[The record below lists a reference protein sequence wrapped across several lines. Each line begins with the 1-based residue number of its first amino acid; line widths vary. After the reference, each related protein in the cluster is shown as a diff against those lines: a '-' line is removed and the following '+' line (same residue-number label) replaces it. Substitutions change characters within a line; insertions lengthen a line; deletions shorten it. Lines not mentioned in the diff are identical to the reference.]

1 MQNHHAFL
9 FYANSLDASSVPLVY
24 KTPSVD
30 VTHIITDV
38 LSIDEVRKLIAEAG
52 RTPFVCDYRVCVVAV
67 REIAHEAQH
76 ALLKVLEEPPA
87 HALFYFVLGKT
98 AVLLP
103 TLLSR
108 FSTESV
114 DGSTLEETEVFESFL
129 KASLAER
136 LILITEKTK
145 EKDTVWVESVMY
157 GFEQKA
163 VALKKKITYASC
175 SCCAHCP

>member
-1 MQNHHAFL
+1 
-9 FYANSLDASSVPLVY
+9 
-24 KTPSVD
+24 
-30 VTHIITDV
+30 
-38 LSIDEVRKLIAEAG
+38 
-52 RTPFVCDYRVCVVAV
+52 VVAA

-108 FSTESV
+108 FSVESV
-114 DGSTLEETEVFESFL
+114 GGPTSEETEAFNSFL

-136 LILITEKTK
+136 LALIAEKTK
-145 EKDTVWVESVMY
+145 EKDIVWVESVMY

-163 VALKKKITYASC
+163 AALKKESLMRAVLAARIALKSRGASVKMLLEDL
-175 SCCAHCP
+175 ALRLEE